1 MLSRRKIRYLDG
13 MGIQS
18 WRLRGAEPS
27 AADAIEPR
35 AEEASSGPVEVM
47 GWNALQS
54 RVAGCTACELHR
66 QRTQTVFGTGDH
78 SARWLVIG
86 EAPGAEEDRLG
97 EPFVGR
103 AGGLLDA
110 MIRAVGAQREQVY
123 IANIVKCRPPSNRNP
138 HADEAARC
146 APYLMRQIELLKPKL
161 ILAMGRVAASNLL
174 ATDKT
179 IGALRGEVHEFG
191 AARIP
196 VIVTYHPAYL
206 LRKPSEK
213 AKSWADLRLAMGV
226 APVLAD

>member
-1 MLSRRKIRYLDG
+1 

-27 AADAIEPR
+27 AAGDFESP
-35 AEEASSGPVEVM
+35 AEAEVSGPVEVM
-47 GWNALQS
+47 SWEEL
-54 RVAGCTACELHR
+54 RTCVASCSACELHKG
-66 QRTQTVFGTGDH
+66 RTQTVFGTGDH
-78 SARWLVIG
+78 SASWLVIG

-161 ILAMGRVAASNLL
+161 ILAMGKVAASNLL

-191 AARIP
+191 TDRIP
-196 VIVTYHPAYL
+196 LIVTYHPAYL

-213 AKSWADLRLAMGV
+213 AKSWADLRLAMDV